1 LGLVLLPYVV
11 ILVLVI
17 WLVVV
22 SRRLRRMERELEKR
36 LKVWEL
42 R

>member
-1 LGLVLLPYVV
+1 MGLVLLPYVV